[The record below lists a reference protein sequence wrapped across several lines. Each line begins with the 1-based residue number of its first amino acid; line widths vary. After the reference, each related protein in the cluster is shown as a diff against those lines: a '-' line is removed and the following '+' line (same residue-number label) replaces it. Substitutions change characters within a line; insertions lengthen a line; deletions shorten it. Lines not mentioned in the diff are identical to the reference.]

1 MQSTAPSA
9 VEAEAAD
16 GLQRLRYFQHFSD
29 ADGQVIAAGELER
42 AATRLLYD
50 DVLLKEGAPRQLI
63 LLLGHP
69 RPDVQIAACRALV
82 ACCRFPSIQQEFVA
96 ENGVSALV
104 PLLGRSGVDPMVCV
118 HACLA
123 TTAVAQHPEGQ
134 EAFTGAGALRK
145 LMVLARDE
153 LHPAQDEAAAALAAV
168 GGHKSAAN
176 SVAVTSVSSQEA
188 AESFVLMVAHGGSV
202 SREQA
207 ALGIRQLCGT
217 ARSRQRLVDAGA
229 VRALLG
235 CCDFWKLEAAR
246 AAALALAA
254 LCEEP
259 SAARAVPAAQ
269 VPPATEGQSKP
280 RSGLDCL
287 EVFVDSKDGAT
298 RLAGIRPE
306 PTPGPEPQRSLS
318 PPHFSPQACACSR
331 ASASSPRTT
340 RAAAPPSAR
349 PRG

>member
-1 MQSTAPSA
+1 M
-9 VEAEAAD
+9 
-16 GLQRLRYFQHFSD
+16 
-29 ADGQVIAAGELER
+29 
-42 AATRLLYD
+42 
-50 DVLLKEGAPRQLI
+50 
-63 LLLGHP
+63 
-69 RPDVQIAACRALV
+69 
-82 ACCRFPSIQQEFVA
+82 
-96 ENGVSALV
+96 
-104 PLLGRSGVDPMVCV
+104 
-118 HACLA
+118 
-123 TTAVAQHPEGQ
+123 
-134 EAFTGAGALRK
+134 
-145 LMVLARDE
+145 
-153 LHPAQDEAAAALAAV
+153 

-306 PTPGPEPQRSLS
+306 PTPGPEPQR
-318 PPHFSPQACACSR
+318 
-331 ASASSPRTT
+331 
-340 RAAAPPSAR
+340 
-349 PRG
+349 

>member
-1 MQSTAPSA
+1 MQSTATSA

-29 ADGQVIAAGELER
+29 ADGQVIAAGELEK

-188 AESFVLMVAHGGSV
+188 AESFVLMVARGGRV
-202 SREQA
+202 ELMRVERPWLRTTHKQ
-207 ALGIRQLCGT
+207 
-217 ARSRQRLVDAGA
+217 
-229 VRALLG
+229 
-235 CCDFWKLEAAR
+235 
-246 AAALALAA
+246 
-254 LCEEP
+254 
-259 SAARAVPAAQ
+259 
-269 VPPATEGQSKP
+269 
-280 RSGLDCL
+280 
-287 EVFVDSKDGAT
+287 
-298 RLAGIRPE
+298 LAGLCRWRE
-306 PTPGPEPQRSLS
+306 SLKWECM
-318 PPHFSPQACACSR
+318 HMQLFQAVQLEW
-331 ASASSPRTT
+331 
-340 RAAAPPSAR
+340 
-349 PRG
+349 